1 MALTVTQ
8 LSAFAAVA
16 RLGSVQAAAD
26 ELRVTQP
33 SVSAAVS
40 GLSRAIGAPLLERD
54 GRGVRLT
61 PSGRAFAEYAEA
73 AVGLIEQGR
82 QAAADART
90 PGAGRVRVIAVATAA
105 EFLTPALLK
114 AYRAVEP
121 QATVLLEVGN
131 RRQVTE
137 ALRQRRADIGIGG
150 RAPGRDLLAHRL
162 SDNDLVVVGSAAQR
176 DLEAL
181 TWLLREQGSG
191 TRATLEAYL
200 EEQGIVPRE
209 LLTLGSNGAIR
220 QALVLGL
227 GVTMISRHA
236 VAAELRSGAL
246 RVLDAPGTP
255 LRRPFHVLVARDPA
269 PRPAA
274 ARLAAFLHSRAAQ
287 VALGQVRPA
296 SRSA

>member
-1 MALTVTQ
+1 MAVTVTQ
-8 LSAFAAVA
+8 LAAFAAVV
-16 RLGSVQAAAD
+16 RHGSVQAAAD

-61 PSGRAFAEYAEA
+61 ASGRAFAEYAEA

-82 QAAADART
+82 QAAAEARS
-90 PGAGRVRVIAVATAA
+90 PGTGRVRVIAVATAA
-105 EFLTPALLK
+105 EFLMPALLK
-114 AYRAVEP
+114 AYRSVEP

-131 RRQVTE
+131 RRQVVD

-150 RAPGRDLLAHRL
+150 RAPARDLLAHRL
-162 SDNDLVVVGSAAQR
+162 ADNDLVVVGSAAQR

-200 EEQGIVPRE
+200 EEQGIAPRE

-255 LRRPFHVLVARDPA
+255 LRRPFHVLVARDPP

-287 VALGQVRPA
+287 AALA
-296 SRSA
+296 A